1 MDYNH
6 IENLV
11 LLCKSGDAKAKE
23 ALALEFRP
31 LILNLSKKSFINSYE
46 FCDITNECYHTL
58 FKCVNLYSPHNHRF
72 VAYAANAMK
81 NSVNNLIRISVRR
94 NGAEGPSAFIL
105 DGKLE
110 NMLYLYLKPIDD
122 IIDYKTYKAKLNAAI
137 KKLEFSDKELISY
150 VYFKGFSL
158 KKYSELKGISYSS
171 AVRKKAAVLNKLKMA
186 INSKYRESYLN

>member
-46 FCDITNECYHTL
+46 FCDITNECYHIL
-58 FKCVNLYSPHNHRF
+58 FKCVNLYNPHRHRF

-94 NGAEGPSAFIL
+94 NGAEGPSALIL

-110 NMLYLYLKPIDD
+110 NMLYLDLKPIDD
-122 IIDYKTYKAKLNAAI
+122 IIDNKAYKAKLNAAI
-137 KKLEFSDKELISY
+137 KNLEFSDKELISY

-158 KKYSELKGISYSS
+158 KKYSELKGISYSA

-186 INSKYRESYLN
+186 INTEYKGTYLN